1 MTLKLNGASSGH
13 VTLDAKASAASNT
26 LTLPSTA
33 NGELV
38 AADSSGNITISNGN
52 LIVGTAGKGID
63 FSATTDGTTM
73 GSELLDD
80 YEEGT
85 FTPAYGQGV
94 DAGFG
99 YANQDGAYVKIGKI
113 VYWEIYINGSSGSS
127 NSSSLYIYGF
137 PFTVD
142 TGNARGGATAAWH
155 QYASDYQF
163 YMGNPSSP
171 RLFFY
176 DGNSAVSGNTVLASG
191 DAAHLYGSYRAA

>member
-1 MTLKLNGASSGH
+1 DTGGIKVTVNTSGD
-13 VTLDAKASAASNT
+13 VVPA
-26 LTLPSTA
+26 
-33 NGELV
+33 
-38 AADSSGNITISNGN
+38 GNVVLGS
-52 LIVGTAGKGID
+52 GKGINFD
-63 FSATTDGTTM
+63 PQGANDVN
-73 GSELLDD
+73 LLSD

-94 DAGFG
+94 DAGFA

-113 VYWEIYINGSSGSS
+113 VYWELYINGSSGSS

-176 DGNSAVSGNTVLASG
+176 DGSSAVSGNTVLATG
-191 DAAHLYGSYRAA
+191 DAAHLYGSYRVP